1 MPDVLVVNASP
12 LIFLGNAGRIDL
24 LRATGAGRIIVP
36 EPVFDEVIAGGHADA
51 AAKAISEA
59 AWLEKGRPS
68 DVPASVIAWDLG
80 AGESSVIAMAL
91 QLPGAYA
98 VIDDLSGRKCGLA
111 FGIGVIGT
119 LGVIVAAHRRGALT
133 DPRAA
138 LLELRSAG
146 MWLSG
151 GHRAR
156 LANRWNRAVV
166 GERIGLRA
174 LELSRGQR
182 DCERDTARRRD
193 PTRLTTCSFNA
204 APTVT

>member
-36 EPVFDEVIAGGHADA
+36 EPVFDEVTSGGHADA
-51 AAKAISEA
+51 AAKAIAEA
-59 AWLEKGRPS
+59 AWLEKGRAPEI
-68 DVPASVIAWDLG
+68 PASVIAWDLG

-111 FGIGVIGT
+111 LGIGVIGT

-133 DPRAA
+133 DPRAV

-146 MWLSG
+146 MWLSD
-151 GHRAR
+151 AII
-156 LANRWNRAVV
+156 A
-166 GERIGLRA
+166 RA
-174 LELSRGQR
+174 LRIAGIES
-182 DCERDTARRRD
+182 
-193 PTRLTTCSFNA
+193 
-204 APTVT
+204 